1 MAACAADYRSWWQS
15 DEPRNLFILAATGRA
30 IIGLAFDPNN
40 ANNLWI
46 SHNNPLFPQP
56 AEDFKQNLELTLKGT
71 ILRLM
76 FRLRRWP
83 ASLRQR
89 PSEQQPRVWP

>member
-15 DEPRNLFILAATGRA
+15 DEPRNLFILAAGRA

-46 SHNNPLFPQP
+46 SHNNPLFP
-56 AEDFKQNLELTLKGT
+56 
-71 ILRLM
+71 
-76 FRLRRWP
+76 
-83 ASLRQR
+83 R
-89 PSEQQPRVWP
+89 PPKISQAKSRN